1 MQGSIEERLERLEK
15 LLEELMNRLENIE
28 ESLHILGISSDLVI
42 IASRLITAFSL
53 PATLALEA
61 SRRVIEVAK
70 TIRGDEISQAIIEVL
85 AECKPLTISE
95 ITRRVRVL
103 RGTAS
108 RRIIRSRIQTL
119 ADRGIVVFIGEGK
132 PRVTLKVCLE
142 ETR

>member
-1 MQGSIEERLERLEK
+1 MQENIEKRLERLEEI
-15 LLEELMNRLENIE
+15 LEELMNRLKNIE
-28 ESLHILGISSDLVI
+28 ESLRILGISSDLVI
-42 IASRLITAFSL
+42 IASRLINAFSL
-53 PATLALEA
+53 PVTLALEA
-61 SRRVIEVAK
+61 SRRVVEVAK

-119 ADRGIVVFIGEGK
+119 ANRGIVVFTSEGK

>member
-1 MQGSIEERLERLEK
+1 MQESIEERLERLEK
-15 LLEELMNRLENIE
+15 LLEELMNRLKNIE